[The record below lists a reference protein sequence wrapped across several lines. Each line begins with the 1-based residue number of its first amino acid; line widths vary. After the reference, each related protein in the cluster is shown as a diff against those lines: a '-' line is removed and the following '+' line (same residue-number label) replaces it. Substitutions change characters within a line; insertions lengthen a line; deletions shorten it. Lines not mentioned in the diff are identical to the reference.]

1 MEKPHD
7 AKDPDAVLHFAQ
19 ELDGASAGDSNSD
32 RDSKDPEQPSS
43 AASGQNPPADTKQPS
58 GKGQPV
64 EARDES
70 EVSEDDDPGLVARMT
85 AKGALWGF

>member
-19 ELDGASAGDSNSD
+19 ELDGASTGDSNSD
-32 RDSKDPEQPSS
+32 STLKNLEQPSN
-43 AASGQNPPADTKQPS
+43 AASQQNPPAIAKQSPGKEQS
-58 GKGQPV
+58 G
-64 EARDES
+64 ETRDES